1 MFYDNGYPNC
11 FFYEV
16 LNKFCLPYSTQ
27 NDDVHVSKKFIL
39 FDIPY
44 VRKPF
49 YRFYKNIPRLILKLS
64 DVKVRPI
71 YRTFKVGNSSTLKSY
86 TASLLVCNVVDG
98 FPCPY
103 NPGKTCI
110 VAGTSSRHMITSK
123 REHLNLHTTRKTAV
137 EDHLQRCRSCS
148 ESEINLH
155 LSFTVLKKR
164 SSEIIAK
171 IHAALLIKESK

>member
-1 MFYDNGYPNC
+1 MFYDNGYPNW

-49 YRFYKNIPRLILKLS
+49 YRFYRNIPRLILKLS

-123 REHLNLHTTRKTAV
+123 REHLNLHTRRKTAV

-155 LSFTVLKKR
+155 SSFTVLKKR
-164 SSEIIAK
+164 SSEYIAK